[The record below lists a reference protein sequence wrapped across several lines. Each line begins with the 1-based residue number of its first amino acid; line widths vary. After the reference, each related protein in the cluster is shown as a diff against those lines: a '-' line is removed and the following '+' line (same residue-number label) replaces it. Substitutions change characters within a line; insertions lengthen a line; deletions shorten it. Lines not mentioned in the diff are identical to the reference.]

1 MVALCGCKDLN
12 KAKTSDTGVAGLSVL
27 NAVGLHAMMSKELYD
42 QAACKDMETDMFFK
56 TVYELEIEGIPIKTL
71 RRVCASCPIRVECA
85 EYAFQHEQY
94 GTWGALTQEERVLIR
109 ANNWANKSLV
119 RLGNELSELGI
130 NIAEIITM
138 SRLKPQFYASGLHRD
153 RGRKDV

>member
-1 MVALCGCKDLN
+1 MVAPCGYKVTN
-12 KAKTSDTGVAGLSVL
+12 KAKILDIGVAGLSDL
-27 NAVGLHAMMSKELYD
+27 NAVGLHAMMCKELYD

-71 RRVCASCPIRVECA
+71 RRVCVACPIRIECT
-85 EYAFQHEQY
+85 EYAFQYEQY
-94 GTWGALTQEERVLIR
+94 GTWGALTQEERILIR
-109 ANNWANKSLV
+109 ANNWANKSLI

-130 NIAEIITM
+130 NIADIITM
-138 SRLKPQFYASGLHRD
+138 SRLKPQFYSSGLHRD

>member
-1 MVALCGCKDLN
+1 MVAPCGY
-12 KAKTSDTGVAGLSVL
+12 KATNRARTLVIAVAGLLGL
-27 NAVGLHAMMSKELYD
+27 NAVGLHAMMSKDLYD
-42 QAACKDMETDMFFK
+42 QAACKDMDTDMFFK

-138 SRLKPQFYASGLHRD
+138 SRLKPQFYSSGLHRD